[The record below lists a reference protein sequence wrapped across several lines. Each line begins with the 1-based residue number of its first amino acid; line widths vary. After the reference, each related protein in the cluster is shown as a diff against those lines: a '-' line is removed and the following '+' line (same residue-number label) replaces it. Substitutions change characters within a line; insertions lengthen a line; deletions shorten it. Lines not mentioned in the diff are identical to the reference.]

1 MKYAAL
7 LAILITSA
15 CRPRDIA
22 TVPVQV
28 CTNDYA
34 LCAATNCAPA
44 KGEITVNTMGTIT
57 TWQAADC
64 LCPILRGPS
73 VSSPGT
79 GNMPEGNKCVDP
91 VMVDGKTGVWSA
103 YSIRKN
109 IPQAPD
115 WKHRATAQPYVCDTL
130 PEGMAQCY
138 SFACSPAGEAIGPDG
153 KPTGVML
160 ASCKCPIN
168 EAPNGQAVDVA
179 TTPIITQAATCNLP
193 VGGPAPQVASKAAA
207 VTVP

>member
-7 LAILITSA
+7 LAILIMSS
-15 CRPRDIA
+15 CRPRDVA

-34 LCAATNCAPA
+34 LCAATNCTPA
-44 KGEITVNTMGTIT
+44 KGEITINTMGTIT

-91 VMVDGKTGVWSA
+91 VVDGKTGVWSA

-115 WKHRATAQPYVCDTL
+115 WKHRTTASPYVCDTL

-168 EAPNGQAVDVA
+168 ETPNGQAVDVA

-193 VGGPAPQVASKAAA
+193 VGGPAPEVTSKAASLR
-207 VTVP
+207 VP